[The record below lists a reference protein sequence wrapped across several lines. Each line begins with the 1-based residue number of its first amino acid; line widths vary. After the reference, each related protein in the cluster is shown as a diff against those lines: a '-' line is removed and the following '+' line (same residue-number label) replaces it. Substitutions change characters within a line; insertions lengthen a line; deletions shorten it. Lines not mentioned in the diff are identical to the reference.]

1 MANNYNL
8 DGNDKCFSKIS
19 YNLTKIIKKKEKQSN
34 GIYFTPPKT
43 IVRSLQKLLKHIP
56 STATSTFNNILEP
69 SCGSCEFI
77 DKVKQYY
84 PLATITGVEYNKT
97 IYENIK
103 NIYDDNSKIKLIE
116 GDYLKTTFN
125 DNEKFDLIIGNP
137 PYYVLKKTDTDKC
150 YYDYFDGR
158 PNIFLLFIIK
168 SLQLLTDDGILCFIL
183 PKSFLNCLYYN
194 KTRKYIYDNYHIL
207 SIEECEDNYIDTE
220 QPTIIFIIQKR
231 KDINE
236 TNNEN
241 DKYIFKHLANS
252 YGYTIFSPC
261 KVIKRL
267 DELYVGA
274 TTLKAL
280 QYKVYVGNIVWNENK
295 SLLTN
300 DPQKTRLIYSQDI
313 KNNTLCNKCYTNAT
327 KKNYINKN
335 GLNEPLLVVNR
346 GYGVGT
352 YNFEYALINC
362 SIHQSLT
369 HLKEYLIENHLICIK
384 YAAGDADVLATGD
397 ADVLAT
403 GDADVLATGDADVLA
418 DKYIQIFRSF
428 SDERTKEFIK
438 LYFGN
443 SAINTTELSNILPI
457 YLL

>member
-1 MANNYNL
+1 MANNGNL
-8 DGNDKCFSKIS
+8 DGNLDVNDYKCFSKIS

-43 IVRSLQKLLKHIP
+43 IVRSLQQLLKHRP
-56 STATSTFNNILEP
+56 ATSTFNNILEP

-125 DNEKFDLIIGNP
+125 DNDRFDLIIGNP
-137 PYYVLKKTDTDKC
+137 PYYVLKKTDTDKY

-168 SLQLLTDDGILCFIL
+168 SLQLLTDGGILCFIL

-231 KDINE
+231 KDINDINE

-241 DKYIFKHLANS
+241 DKYIFKQLANS

-280 QYKVYVGNIVWNENK
+280 QYKVSVGNIVWNENK

-313 KNNTLCNKCYTNAT
+313 KNNTLCYKCYTNAT
-327 KKNYINKN
+327 KKNYINKE

-362 SIHQSLT
+362 SSHQSLT
-369 HLKEYLIENHLICIK
+369 QIKEYLIENHLICIK
-384 YAAGDADVLATGD
+384 YATDDADAD
-397 ADVLAT
+397 ADT
-403 GDADVLATGDADVLA
+403 DADADALAN
-418 DKYIQIFRSF
+418 KYIQIFRSF

-457 YLL
+457 YL

>member
-1 MANNYNL
+1 MANNL
-8 DGNDKCFSKIS
+8 DGNLDANDYNCFSKIS

-43 IVRSLQKLLKHIP
+43 IVRSLQILLKHRP
-56 STATSTFNNILEP
+56 ATSTFNNILEP

-84 PLATITGVEYNKT
+84 PSATITGVEYNKT

-103 NIYDDNSKIKLIE
+103 NIYDDNSQIKLIE

-125 DNEKFDLIIGNP
+125 DNDRFDLIIGNP

-150 YYDYFDGR
+150 YYDYFEGR

-220 QPTIIFIIQKR
+220 QPTIIFIIQKW
-231 KDINE
+231 KDINDKIDINE

-241 DKYIFKHLANS
+241 DKYIVKNLANS

-280 QYKVYVGNIVWNENK
+280 QYKVSVGNIVWNENK

-300 DPQKTRLIYSQDI
+300 DLQKTRLIYSQDI
-313 KNNTLCNKCYTNAT
+313 KNNTLCNKCYTNTT
-327 KKNYINKN
+327 KKNYINKK
-335 GLNEPLLVVNR
+335 GSDEPLLVVNR

-362 SIHQSLT
+362 GFHEG
-369 HLKEYLIENHLICIK
+369 HLLYIKEYLIENHLICIK
-384 YAAGDADVLATGD
+384 YTAGDAD
-397 ADVLAT
+397 ADVLT
-403 GDADVLATGDADVLA
+403 TYDDDVLA

-457 YLL
+457 YL